1 MGTAKVGNAKVG
13 TAKVGTAKV
22 GTAKVGTAKVRAIG
36 FSGRTEGE
44 VSAGMI
50 CVHPKPASSAGRALA
65 DGQSGAWDAGD
76 GVLASGIVG
85 LTVLEIVGSDFASG
99 VSPIFPTTMRS
110 LLRPTAPKTARG
122 GHERTTWTKRNQ
134 VINGNDHH

>member
-1 MGTAKVGNAKVG
+1 MGTAKVGN
-13 TAKVGTAKV
+13 AKV

-50 CVHPKPASSAGRALA
+50 CVHSTPVSSAGTALA

-85 LTVLEIVGSDFASG
+85 LTVLEVVDSDFASG
-99 VSPIFPTTMRS
+99 ISAIFPTTTRS
-110 LLRPTAPKTARG
+110 LLPPSDVRP
-122 GHERTTWTKRNQ
+122 
-134 VINGNDHH
+134 

>member
-1 MGTAKVGNAKVG
+1 MGTAKVGTAKVG

-50 CVHPKPASSAGRALA
+50 CVHPKPASSAGTALA
-65 DGQSGAWDAGD
+65 DGQSGASDAGD

-85 LTVLEIVGSDFASG
+85 LTVLEVVDSDFASG
-99 VSPIFPTTMRS
+99 ISPIFRRRARFS
-110 LLRPTAPKTARG
+110 VRRAALKGRG
-122 GHERTTWTKRNQ
+122 GGSSSGR
-134 VINGNDHH
+134 